1 MVPPFTGA
9 RSLMRIMSVVKHFTI
24 KFISFS
30 DEMIIEINVQIQM
43 TETQI
48 IFHLND
54 SEPLRSLLYPRKF
67 PLR

>member
-9 RSLMRIMSVVKHFTI
+9 RSLMRIMSVLKHFTI

-43 TETQI
+43 TET
-48 IFHLND
+48 
-54 SEPLRSLLYPRKF
+54 
-67 PLR
+67 